1 MIHTALFPHIPWG
14 YTFAWSSRAH
24 SRASVLACLPV
35 CWCRRLKDT
44 FWKETM
50 GNMVRQIKAILRKN
64 GEPGHVRTV
73 ITLWFTLMLSWPKH
87 KVLAKTITFW
97 KVYWKAF
104 FGQTSS
110 LSYLTMWLPKE
121 RETWLRRNTVATSF
135 ECLHPSWLLLSKKLP
150 TSRLY
155 DVLAITICLKW
166 QWSPTIS
173 HSCVPFSLVESNLQT
188 VTGTCHLNEVQV
200 DVLIVDLWLTLMLS
214 HDYSSSNPYREE
226 VF

>member
-1 MIHTALFPHIPWG
+1 
-14 YTFAWSSRAH
+14 
-24 SRASVLACLPV
+24 
-35 CWCRRLKDT
+35 
-44 FWKETM
+44 M
-50 GNMVRQIKAILRKN
+50 GNMVRQIKAISRKN

-87 KVLAKTITFW
+87 KVLAKKITFW

-150 TSRLY
+150 TSRLWCSCHY
-155 DVLAITICLKW
+155 NMFKMAMIPHLFLFMCSILISREQPSNSNWHLSLEWGSGWRINHGFVINSHAITWLFKLKSLQRGGNLRRNSLNMARALKMSVVLVHEL
-166 QWSPTIS
+166 QWHAT
-173 HSCVPFSLVESNLQT
+173 H
-188 VTGTCHLNEVQV
+188 
-200 DVLIVDLWLTLMLS
+200 
-214 HDYSSSNPYREE
+214 
-226 VF
+226 